1 MLRQRV
7 LTAIVMLL
15 GLYLGTAWL
24 PAPFFA
30 VFLGLVLLPALWE
43 WGQLMGLRRA
53 AEQAVWTLG
62 FAAILLLTLFLMS
75 RSSVPEADLDVTAQS
90 LGTAVSSINEMALTT
105 LMAFATLFWFW
116 VFWTIRQ
123 YPSGQHRW
131 QQRWKIGALGV
142 LCLLPTWLG
151 LYYLKMIESS
161 GVLVFVLVA
170 LVSVVD
176 IGAYFSGRKWGNRRL
191 APALSPKKSW
201 AGFWGGLASCV
212 ALSALLLA
220 WLHSRQPLSID
231 LWALLM
237 CLAVLL
243 AVLSVVGD
251 LFESMLKRHRGIK
264 DSGRSLPGH
273 GGVLDRID
281 SLMAATPVFVLALIL
296 LRAMPEVL

>member
-62 FAAILLLTLFLMS
+62 FAAILMLTLFMVS
-75 RSSVPEADLDVTAQS
+75 RSSVAGTDLDVAGQS
-90 LGTAVSSINEMALTT
+90 LGTSVSSINEMALTM
-105 LMAFATLFWFW
+105 LMAIATLFWFW

>member
-75 RSSVPEADLDVTAQS
+75 RSSVTESGLDVTGQS
-90 LGTAVSSINEMALTT
+90 LGTAASSINEMALTF

-251 LFESMLKRHRGIK
+251 LFESMLKRHRGLK

>member
-1 MLRQRV
+1 
-7 LTAIVMLL
+7 MLL

-75 RSSVPEADLDVTAQS
+75 RSSVTESGLDVTGQS
-90 LGTAVSSINEMALTT
+90 LGTAASSINEMALTF

-251 LFESMLKRHRGIK
+251 LFESMLKRHRGLK

>member
-62 FAAILLLTLFLMS
+62 FAAILMLTLFLMS
-75 RSSVPEADLDVTAQS
+75 RSSVAGADLDAAGQS
-90 LGTAVSSINEMALTT
+90 LGTAVSSINEMALTM

-142 LCLLPTWLG
+142 LCLLPTWMG

>member
-1 MLRQRV
+1 LLRQRV

-24 PAPFFA
+24 PAPYFA

-43 WGQLMGLRRA
+43 WGQLMGLRRP

-62 FAAILLLTLFLMS
+62 FATILLITLFLMS
-75 RSSVPEADLDVTAQS
+75 RASVPEAGLDISGQS
-90 LGTAVSSINEMALTT
+90 LGTATSSINEIALTV

-131 QQRWKIGALGV
+131 HQRWKIGVLGV

-201 AGFWGGLASCV
+201 AGFWGGLASCL
-212 ALSALLLA
+212 ALSVLLLA

-237 CLAVLL
+237 CLAILL

-251 LFESMLKRHRGIK
+251 LFESMLKRHRGLK

>member
-1 MLRQRV
+1 LLRQRV

-24 PAPFFA
+24 PAPYFA

-62 FAAILLLTLFLMS
+62 FAAILLLTLLLMS
-75 RSSVPEADLDVTAQS
+75 RSSVPEAGLDITDQS
-90 LGTAVSSINEMALTT
+90 LGTAISSINETALTL

-123 YPSGQHRW
+123 YPGGQHRW

-212 ALSALLLA
+212 ALTALLLA

-251 LFESMLKRHRGIK
+251 LFESMLKRHRGLK